1 MGWLWFSSGVIQ
13 GKLCN
18 KALKEMELRHA
29 ISNEEFLLLIFI
41 GSHLLANIYIFF
53 FFQRPQATDI
63 ALFLFTAIT
72 PLCAIVFFSL
82 FTFLFRFLNSKYFTC
97 HFWQKVTVLKEEIPQ
112 AWIKLLERHI
122 QDGAATERFFFFLSS
137 PCVVYQSSYW
147 LNEHRKKHVFF
158 LGPESKCGLG
168 VQGLL
173 PVQSARVVGPTSCQL
188 SFSSCVPGPI
198 NCILHSPVISPGGNL
213 VLMAYKMGG
222 TGPYGNTL
230 CCRVSSVAL
239 HKGP

>member
-1 MGWLWFSSGVIQ
+1 
-13 GKLCN
+13 
-18 KALKEMELRHA
+18 MELRHA

-41 GSHLLANIYIFF
+41 GSHLLANIYFF
-53 FFQRPQATDI
+53 SFSKGHRHCSCS
-63 ALFLFTAIT
+63 LYSHHS
-72 PLCAIVFFSL
+72 IVCYCVFSL
-82 FTFLFRFLNSKYFTC
+82 FIFLFRFLNSKYFTC
-97 HFWQKVTVLKEEIPQ
+97 HFWQKVTVMKEEIPQ

-122 QDGAATERFFFFLSS
+122 QDGATTERFFFFSFF
-137 PCVVYQSSYW
+137 PMRCVPSSYW

-173 PVQSARVVGPTSCQL
+173 PVQSARVVGATSCQL

>member
-1 MGWLWFSSGVIQ
+1 MSFLAESYSAERGNTTGLNKVAGEVHTGW
-13 GKLCN
+13 C
-18 KALKEMELRHA
+18 
-29 ISNEEFLLLIFI
+29 
-41 GSHLLANIYIFF
+41 SHRKI
-53 FFQRPQATDI
+53 
-63 ALFLFTAIT
+63 
-72 PLCAIVFFSL
+72 
-82 FTFLFRFLNSKYFTC
+82 
-97 HFWQKVTVLKEEIPQ
+97 
-112 AWIKLLERHI
+112 
-122 QDGAATERFFFFLSS
+122 FFFLSS
-137 PCVVYQSSYW
+137 PCVAYQSSYW

-198 NCILHSPVISPGGNL
+198 NCILHSPVISPCGNL

-230 CCRVSSVAL
+230 CCRGSSVAL